1 MKKLRRNYRLHLE
14 KDIGRFYRTR
24 CTICGSADAHVKYF
38 LWVKVKKCSSCGK
51 AIDLFPGYLLAANV
65 RHPKN
70 VFVCSACGELS
81 EVDDRRN
88 PGSCRF
94 CSARLVES
102 GPAGRNHCE
111 CRYCG
116 VVNSFPSPE
125 AGPPDHRLFAI
136 EYHCMKCKS
145 SHTGRFFKKPDERDL
160 SLVQEAETQLSKIRP
175 KFVPGDEIPAGDE
188 TDRLHRWGYRRYSE
202 MFNSRQLLGLELSAR
217 LISGIA
223 PERVKNALATN
234 LSDLLRYQNMLCR
247 YDSVALKSLDI
258 FSVHGFP
265 VGLIQCESNFL
276 GIMDKN
282 KKICIGSGGWA
293 NIIEKFRKAKAYCD
307 NPFEVRH
314 TKSGKEI
321 VPIKG
326 EWIGDRLN
334 GNGSCSRKIEIL
346 CADAASVDMEAASLD
361 AVFTDPPYFG
371 NVQYA
376 ELMDFCYVWLRRL
389 VGASSP
395 AFANPSTRNAE
406 ELTGN
411 VNMGRDINH
420 FTEGLSKVFQRMA
433 KALKPGRPLVFTYHH
448 NDIKAYIP
456 IAVAI
461 LDAGLTC
468 SASLPCPAEMGA
480 SIHISGT
487 GSSIIDTVFVCRST
501 GVVPRH
507 WLTETP
513 AGVAALVKSDME
525 KLRRG
530 NVQPTQGDL
539 RCICIRASYQ
549 AGHLVLTERAGTRRE
564 ELKHAFQ
571 SLSFGCSNLEDG
583 QRSVRISMGRSRRTK
598 KRNFSWFGKNLL
610 PMERNMPKYPFEVVL
625 DEILQD
631 PDQYVDAVFSCL
643 ESEFLTM
650 PRGTGFVDYP
660 LFERGYEALKS
671 ATSGFD
677 QTPDFIIPS
686 EFNPQVIIEAKI
698 TEDDGTARD
707 KVTRIQHLGEL
718 SMAGQPKENPK
729 YEVIACIGGR
739 GFGVRREDMK
749 KMIIATR
756 GKVFTLKTLDQMVEH
771 TELKNFLT
779 IRWVKT

>member
-1 MKKLRRNYRLHLE
+1 MIERDFDISFIANLALREKQIQQNYRPVIAVHKWFARRPGTLFRGLILSEFASTPLRDTFYVANKFPGLRVADPFMGGGTPLLEANRVGCDVLGIDINPMSYWIVKQELEHLDLKVYEKVAQGLQATLE
-14 KDIGRFYRTR
+14 KDIGCFYRTQ
-24 CTICGSADAHVKYF
+24 CTVCGATDAHVKYF
-38 LWVKVKKCSSCGK
+38 LWVKFKKCSGCGK

-125 AGPPDHRLFAI
+125 AGSPDHRLFAI
-136 EYHCMKCKS
+136 EYQCMKCKS
-145 SHTGRFFKKPDERDL
+145 SHIGRFFKKPDERDL
-160 SLVQEAETQLSKIRP
+160 SLVKEAATRLSKMRP
-175 KFVPGDEIPAGDE
+175 KFVPDDEILAGDE

-217 LISGIA
+217 LIFGIV

-247 YDSVALKSLDI
+247 YDPVALKSLDI

-282 KKICIGSGGWA
+282 RKMCIGSGGWT

-395 AFANPSTRNAE
+395 AFANSSTRNAE

-487 GSSIIDTVFVCRST
+487 GSSIIDTVFVCRMT
-501 GVVPRH
+501 GVVPKR

-513 AGVAALVKSDME
+513 AGVAILVKSDIE
-525 KLRRG
+525 KLSRG
-530 NVQPTQGDL
+530 NVKPTQGDI
-539 RCICIRASYQ
+539 RCIAY
-549 AGHLVLTERAGTRRE
+549 GHLIRIAIWSLRKGWDKNIRTET
-564 ELKHAFQ
+564 
-571 SLSFGCSNLEDG
+571 
-583 QRSVRISMGRSRRTK
+583 RISILEL
-598 KRNFSWFGKNLL
+598 WLQQFGGWAEVSNNLKGAKPTNKEEKL
-610 PMERNMPKYPFEVVL
+610 LMVREKPVAYGEEYAEVS
-625 DEILQD
+625 
-631 PDQYVDAVFSCL
+631 F
-643 ESEFLTM
+643 
-650 PRGTGFVDYP
+650 
-660 LFERGYEALKS
+660 
-671 ATSGFD
+671 
-677 QTPDFIIPS
+677 
-686 EFNPQVIIEAKI
+686 
-698 TEDDGTARD
+698 
-707 KVTRIQHLGEL
+707 
-718 SMAGQPKENPK
+718 
-729 YEVIACIGGR
+729 
-739 GFGVRREDMK
+739 
-749 KMIIATR
+749 
-756 GKVFTLKTLDQMVEH
+756 
-771 TELKNFLT
+771 
-779 IRWVKT
+779 